1 MEEIIGRYGGSV
13 FQDSYFGVQLRGLA
27 KPRNPQTQLQQ
38 LRRGDFGFLS
48 ASWRGLTPTE
58 QSSWIAEAGTIPE
71 ALRLFLSANVNLI
84 ISGNPTVTTFTSAAT
99 PAAFPMQI
107 NELTPIN
114 FSVQA
119 SSALDV
125 VPADTTLML
134 YTTPD
139 DYQSK
144 DYINPSQYQ
153 PTINF
158 AAGSDMSIAHN
169 IVIAWFNKYG
179 IMHLSRRICLK
190 SVLVS
195 QVNGARGDESIIC
208 ATSAVPASDFIIDGS
223 GARIIQ
229 SGGGYIIA
237 IS

>member
-13 FQDSYFGVQLRGLA
+13 FQDSYFGIQLRGLA

-58 QSSWIAEAGTIPE
+58 QSSWITEAGTVPE

-99 PAAFPMQI
+99 PDAFPMQI

-139 DYQSK
+139 DYQSR

-158 AAGSDMSIAHN
+158 TAGSDMATAHN
-169 IVIAWFNKYG
+169 IVISWFNRYG
-179 IMHLSRRICLK
+179 IMRLSRRICLK

-195 QVNGARGDESIIC
+195 TVNGARGDESIIC
-208 ATSAVPASDFIIDGS
+208 ATSTLPAGDFIVDSDGTFVTN
-223 GARIIQ
+223 

-237 IS
+237 V